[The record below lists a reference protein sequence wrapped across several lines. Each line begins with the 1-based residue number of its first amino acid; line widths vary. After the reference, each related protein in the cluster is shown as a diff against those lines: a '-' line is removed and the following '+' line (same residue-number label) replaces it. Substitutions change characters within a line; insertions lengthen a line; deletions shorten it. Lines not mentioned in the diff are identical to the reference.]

1 MTVVAGQSFARNDQ
15 GPHIVIPTEAMRSIA
30 QWRNPD
36 YAFIRPQKSSF
47 VQSDEIMPFAYSY
60 MTGAI
65 SSQPADI

>member
-1 MTVVAGQSFARNDQ
+1 
-15 GPHIVIPTEAMRSIA
+15 MRSIA

-47 VQSDEIMPFAYSY
+47 VQSDEIMPFAYSS